1 MQTAPTWRGRRRAPT
16 TRSWFLISPRRR
28 RRVGKPKSVA
38 SLLWFIQSPFQD
50 DDIED
55 FLGDFRIRGSN
66 FLGGLGG
73 KGGGGGDGDESV
85 KMVDGIAVANPR
97 MKGALNIVPI
107 KYCSLLQ
114 KMNYRQGEESFTK
127 VPKKPIDG
135 TKKGIIV
142 LGDDWKHWTTESAG
156 TASPKDGNQED
167 VSKPKRIELSNR
179 FKNFSRSCRAR
190 SNSDLVVKNRMSKH
204 GSGSG
209 GGGGGGGGGGSG
221 WGTSQM
227 SWTTTTKTWPTSPIQ
242 WTTQPYPSSRQET
255 FYSVHTTRIFL
266 QLILS
271 KTKTKKSVA

>member
-1 MQTAPTWRGRRRAPT
+1 
-16 TRSWFLISPRRR
+16 
-28 RRVGKPKSVA
+28 
-38 SLLWFIQSPFQD
+38 
-50 DDIED
+50 
-55 FLGDFRIRGSN
+55 
-66 FLGGLGG
+66 
-73 KGGGGGDGDESV
+73 
-85 KMVDGIAVANPR
+85 
-97 MKGALNIVPI
+97 
-107 KYCSLLQ
+107 
-114 KMNYRQGEESFTK
+114 MNYRQGEESFTK
-127 VPKKPIDG
+127 VPKKTIDG
-135 TKKGIIV
+135 MKKGIV

-209 GGGGGGGGGGSG
+209 GGGGGGGGSG

-255 FYSVHTTRIFL
+255 FYSVHATRIFFAIDIVQNQNIEKREML
-266 QLILS
+266 LHISQVGKGRESNVRRRRRIG
-271 KTKTKKSVA
+271 